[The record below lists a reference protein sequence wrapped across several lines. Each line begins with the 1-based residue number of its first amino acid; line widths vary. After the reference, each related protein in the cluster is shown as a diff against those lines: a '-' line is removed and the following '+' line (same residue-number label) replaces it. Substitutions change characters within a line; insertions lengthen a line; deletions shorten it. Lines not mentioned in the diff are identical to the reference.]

1 LTFSG
6 AFTSHFQFI
15 HSSIMH
21 PILSKSAA
29 VILLGG
35 ALMTQTLF
43 AQKNSADPQKESH
56 PIDHREAQ
64 MMRDVQ
70 QSAPLNDARSIH
82 AFVSQL
88 LQLESHNTLVLLDA
102 QESPLGHHYLFAQ
115 HLHNQPVYYAQVR
128 VNTDKEGYI
137 TSILE
142 NTYPSHLAQRTSF
155 QMQKPLDAFKAA
167 NDGAHIEKA
176 EQTWLFD
183 GNVLQPAL
191 MVRFHIANGGAFER
205 LFDENGRLLYVH
217 DLHRY
222 HHACN
227 HQTEIDTTVQVWVFN
242 PDPVT
247 EANTVYG
254 APYVHANNQNTA
266 VLDPLRVQRST
277 TADFAGGIFHLRN
290 AYVRVDDF
298 DAPNLPVVTS
308 TTPAFNFSRNQ
319 AGFEQ
324 TNCFYHVTTF
334 QEHLQRIGFNIAQFQ
349 IRVDGNGVQGADNAY
364 FTPSPTPRMSFGP
377 GGVPDGEDADVIYHE
392 YTHAL
397 FHSAAPGTGIGNER
411 RCLEEAHADYF
422 ATSFSKS
429 IKVHNADRMFS
440 WDGHNEFW
448 GGRWA
453 TNRQNKNYNSL
464 TFSSNIYTHTDIWVA
479 SVMEVWDRLGRDCT
493 DQIATQAMYGAVA
506 NMTMRQF
513 ALLMLDAH
521 RMCSNPA
528 VAYNDIHVGLSRWG
542 ILPNNI
548 STEDVNSSIPKIAL
562 YNTTGF
568 ANGEAL
574 RLEFVQTTHGNIQIV
589 DAMGRAHFQT
599 TISAADSF
607 EYAGLELPAGVYFL
621 QFSDN
626 SGAVETFKLIR
637 Y

>member
-1 LTFSG
+1 MAAASYFY
-6 AFTSHFQFI
+6 FI
-15 HSSIMH
+15 IILIMH
-21 PILSKSAA
+21 SILRKSK
-29 VILLGG
+29 VTIFLVG
-35 ALMTQTLF
+35 ALLTQPLF
-43 AQKNSADPQKESH
+43 AQKNTSAIQKEAH
-56 PIDHREAQ
+56 PIDLREAH
-64 MMRDVQ
+64 MMRNVHQ
-70 QSAPLNDARSIH
+70 GAPLLH
-82 AFVSQL
+82 AQAVHSFVAQL
-88 LQLESHNTLVLLDA
+88 MQLEQHNTLTLLDE
-102 QESPLGHHYLFAQ
+102 QESPMGKHYLFAQ
-115 HLHNQPVYYAQVR
+115 HLYNHPVYYAQVR
-128 VNTDKEGYI
+128 VNTDKSGMI

-142 NTYPSHLAQRTSF
+142 NTYPAHLAQQTAF
-155 QMQKPLDAFKAA
+155 QLEKPLQAFKA
-167 NDGAHIEKA
+167 NYDGAHIEKA

-183 GNVLQPAL
+183 GNVLKPAL
-191 MVRFHIANGGAFER
+191 MVRYHIDNGGAFER
-205 LFDENGRLLYVH
+205 LFAENGQELYVH

-222 HHACN
+222 HHQCN

-277 TADFAGGIFHLRN
+277 TADFANGTFHLRN
-290 AYVRVDDF
+290 TYVRIDDF

-308 TTPAFNFSRNQ
+308 TTPAFNFSRNHH
-319 AGFEQ
+319 GFEQ

-364 FTPSPTPRMSFGP
+364 FTPSPSPRMSFGP

-429 IKVHNADRMFS
+429 IKVHNADKMFS

-453 TNRQNKNYNSL
+453 TNRQNKNYNNL
-464 TFSSNIYTHTDIWVA
+464 TFSNNIYAHTDIWVA

-493 DQIATQAMYGAVA
+493 DKIATQAMYGAVA

-513 ALLMLDAH
+513 GLLMLDAH
-521 RMCSNPA
+521 RLCNNPSFA
-528 VAYNDIHVGLSRWG
+528 FNEIHVGLSRWG

-548 STEDVNSSIPKIAL
+548 STENFDGKMQEIAL

-568 ANGEAL
+568 AKGEAL
-574 RLEFVQTTHGNIQIV
+574 RLEFPQPTDGQIQIV
-589 DAMGRAHFQT
+589 DAMGRVHHQT
-599 TISAADSF
+599 QLLSADSF
-607 EYAGLELPAGVYFL
+607 EYTGLELAAGVYFL
-621 QFSDN
+621 QFSN
-626 SGAVETFKLIR
+626 NTGTMETFKLIK